1 MNITISE
8 SGSLLLGFKSFIN
21 LFIYLALKT
30 DFRNRLM
37 EMLGMQ
43 RNESIQ
49 ASNEDSPRF
58 KKQLSV
64 KNNQDSAAT
73 ELLTD
78 NGKDGL
84 IVDHSIN

>member
-1 MNITISE
+1 
-8 SGSLLLGFKSFIN
+8 
-21 LFIYLALKT
+21 
-30 DFRNRLM
+30 M

-64 KNNQDSAAT
+64 KTNQDSAAT